1 MENQKQD
8 KLNNDEIKQLFIKSV
23 NVFLA
28 GSAITL
34 VFGFIIWF
42 VHGTMMVSH
51 LSEKIVAQGWSA
63 LITVIAVFLS
73 FIIPSIFT
81 LFGFAVMALLVWWL
95 SRVFSQYDEFQPT
108 ALIVYQLV
116 APVGMIAAF
125 ILASP
130 VLISYA
136 VIRLFN
142 GSGQE
147 LILEVKEASS
157 ILLPIESDHKFIS
170 GTQAVKTQYLTGE
183 KIRSETQAVESQ
195 YLTGEK

>member
-1 MENQKQD
+1 MENQKQPI
-8 KLNNDEIKQLFIKSV
+8 LTNDEVKQIFIKGV
-23 NVFLA
+23 NIFLA

-42 VHGTMMVSH
+42 VHGTIMVSD
-51 LSEKIVAQGWSA
+51 LSEKIVAKGWGA
-63 LITVIAVFLS
+63 LIAAMAVFLS
-73 FIIPSIFT
+73 FIVPSIVT
-81 LFGFAVMALLVWWL
+81 LFGFGVMALLVWWL
-95 SRVFSQYDEFQPT
+95 SRVFSQYEEFQPT

-116 APVGMIAAF
+116 APVGMIAAL

-142 GSGQE
+142 GSGQA

-157 ILLPIESDHKFIS
+157 ILLPIESKNSFIA
-170 GTQAVKTQYLTGE
+170 G
-183 KIRSETQAVESQ
+183 SQ
-195 YLTGEK
+195 EVIALGAAKRKQVRNDEQFTE

>member
-8 KLNNDEIKQLFIKSV
+8 KLNNDKIKQLFIKSI

-42 VHGTMMVSH
+42 VHGTIMVSD
-51 LSEKIVAQGWSA
+51 LSEKIVAQGWGA

-73 FIIPSIFT
+73 FVIPSIVT
-81 LFGFAVMALLVWWL
+81 LFGFAIMSLLVWWL
-95 SRVFSQYDEFQPT
+95 SRVFSQYEEFQPT

-142 GSGQE
+142 GSGE
-147 LILEVKEASS
+147 ALISEVKEASN
-157 ILLPIESDHKFIS
+157 ILLPIGYDNKFIS
-170 GTQAVKTQYLTGE
+170 GTQGVETQYLTGD
-183 KIRSETQAVESQ
+183 KFMSGTQGVETQ
-195 YLTGEK
+195 YLTDDK

>member
-1 MENQKQD
+1 MENQKQPI
-8 KLNNDEIKQLFIKSV
+8 LTNDEVKQIFIKGV
-23 NVFLA
+23 NIFLA

-42 VHGTMMVSH
+42 VHGTIMVSD
-51 LSEKIVAQGWSA
+51 LSEKIVAKGWGA
-63 LITVIAVFLS
+63 LIAAMAVFLS
-73 FIIPSIFT
+73 FIVPSIVT

-95 SRVFSQYDEFQPT
+95 SRVFSQYEEFQPT

-116 APVGMIAAF
+116 APVGMIAAL

-142 GSGQE
+142 GSGQA
-147 LILEVKEASS
+147 LISEVKEASS
-157 ILLPIESDHKFIS
+157 ILLPIESKNSFIA
-170 GTQAVKTQYLTGE
+170 G
-183 KIRSETQAVESQ
+183 SQ
-195 YLTGEK
+195 EVIALGAANRKQVRNDEEFTE

>member
-1 MENQKQD
+1 MVNQKQPI
-8 KLNNDEIKQLFIKSV
+8 LNNDEVKQIFIKGV
-23 NVFLA
+23 NIFLG

-42 VHGTMMVSH
+42 VHGTLMVSD
-51 LSEKIVAQGWSA
+51 LSEKIVAQGWGA
-63 LITVIAVFLS
+63 LITAIAVFLS
-73 FIIPSIFT
+73 FIIPSIVT

-95 SRVFSQYDEFQPT
+95 SRVFSQYEEFQPT
-108 ALIVYQLV
+108 ALIVHQLV
-116 APVGMIAAF
+116 APVGMIAAL

-142 GSGQE
+142 GNGQA

-157 ILLPIESDHKFIS
+157 ILLPLESDNKFMTGS
-170 GTQAVKTQYLTGE
+170 QPVKTQYLEGE
-183 KIRSETQAVESQ
+183 K
-195 YLTGEK
+195 